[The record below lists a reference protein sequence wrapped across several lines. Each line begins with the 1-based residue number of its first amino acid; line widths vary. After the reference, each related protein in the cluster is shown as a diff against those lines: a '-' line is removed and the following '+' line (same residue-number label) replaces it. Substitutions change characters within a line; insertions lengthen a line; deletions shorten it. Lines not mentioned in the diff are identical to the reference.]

1 MTNLESSPE
10 EINHNS
16 TTPVYII
23 YMSINTVNTDL
34 EIKQHW
40 IMQKSKIKSN
50 PQNVCIAPLQL
61 CCRKKQYEPGPKTHK
76 KSIKCVV
83 YF

>member
-1 MTNLESSPE
+1 MHDKSRKQPRRNKS
-10 EINHNS
+10 NHNS

-40 IMQKSKIKSN
+40 IMQKSFDKDKE
-50 PQNVCIAPLQL
+50 
-61 CCRKKQYEPGPKTHK
+61 K
-76 KSIKCVV
+76 
-83 YF
+83 

>member
-10 EINHNS
+10 EIKHNS

-40 IMQKSKIKSN
+40 IMQKSFDKDKE
-50 PQNVCIAPLQL
+50 
-61 CCRKKQYEPGPKTHK
+61 K
-76 KSIKCVV
+76 
-83 YF
+83 